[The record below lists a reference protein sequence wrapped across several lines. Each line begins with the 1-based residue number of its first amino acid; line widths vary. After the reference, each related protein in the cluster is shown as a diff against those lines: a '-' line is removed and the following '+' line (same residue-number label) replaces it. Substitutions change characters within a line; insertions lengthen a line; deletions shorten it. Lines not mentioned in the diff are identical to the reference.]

1 MTTEGGKNWASL
13 RDKPSSW
20 LSNNQVVHPEIVYAQ
35 DTLNRFSRFCVQMYA
50 SVCIAIIRKAKEATN
65 LRRRVGVW
73 GKEWREERE
82 EWNNVILNVSLK
94 IN

>member
-1 MTTEGGKNWASL
+1 
-13 RDKPSSW
+13 
-20 LSNNQVVHPEIVYAQ
+20 
-35 DTLNRFSRFCVQMYA
+35 MYA
-50 SVCIAIIRKAKEATN
+50 SVCITIIIKAKEATN

-73 GKEWREERE
+73 GEEWRKGRE